1 MLLYRTDSPKINLFL
16 RENEKSQ
23 KEVIMKVGVFLLASE
38 QAADPA
44 VVAKKAEELGFA
56 SFWVPEHAIL
66 PVHYSSRYPAS
77 PDGRI
82 PAAVGVIAD
91 PFVAL
96 ARASA
101 ATSTIQLGTGVCLV
115 PERNPLLLA
124 KEIATLDYYSG
135 GRFLFGIGAGWLKE
149 ETEIMGGD
157 FAHRWTQTRDAILA
171 MKELWTKEESEY
183 HGKYYNFPAV
193 RCFPK
198 PAAKPHPPV
207 LLGGSSKYVFKRIV
221 EWGDGWLPTGA
232 SVESIQRGCATLN
245 ELAEKAGR
253 DPRSLTVIAFGQ
265 PGQFGDREELRAL
278 EKAGITHTTVW
289 LKRTKGN
296 EVITEL
302 EELARRVLP

>member
-1 MLLYRTDSPKINLFL
+1 
-16 RENEKSQ
+16 
-23 KEVIMKVGVFLLASE
+23 MKVGVFLLASE

-44 VVAKKAEELGFA
+44 AVAKKAEELGFA
-56 SFWVPEHAIL
+56 SFWVPEHPIL
-66 PVHYSSRYPAS
+66 PVRYSSRYPAS

-101 ATSTIQLGTGVCLV
+101 ATSTIQLGTGVCLI

-124 KEIATLDYYSG
+124 KEIATLDHYSG

-193 RCFPK
+193 RSFPK
-198 PAAKPHPPV
+198 PAHKPHPPV
-207 LLGGSSKYVFKRIV
+207 LLGGASKYVFKRIV

-232 SVESIQRGCATLN
+232 SVEGIQRGRATLN
-245 ELAEKAGR
+245 ELAKQAGR
-253 DPRSLTVIAFGQ
+253 DPQSLDVIAFGQ
-265 PGQFGDREELRAL
+265 PGQFGDREEIKAL
-278 EKAGITHTTVW
+278 EKAGISHATIW
-289 LKRTKGN
+289 LRCVKGN